1 MPRYPK
7 QDDPKGKKVI
17 PSVTEIISD
26 CTDSKGWAMPY
37 VANQSC
43 EWIRQNCP
51 WDTWEDDLSDG
62 YYTVTEN
69 DLRKKH
75 RGEKDYPNNARYA
88 HKHHSQKALDV
99 GSEVHGLVEE
109 YLKDVLSGKE
119 PDAYTFICTTKNEQ
133 VQNAFIAFSKWA
145 EDNELKPISIE
156 KTVYGNGWAGTLDF
170 FGYLNGKLYVLDWKS
185 SKALYP
191 EMRYQIAA
199 YRSETPRMKQIDQSD
214 DKENWV
220 ETGCG
225 ILRLDKETGMPEFK
239 DTSKSYEKDLSIF
252 NAMVELYFARHP
264 IIRKNAGR

>member
-26 CTDSKGWAMPY
+26 CTDSKGWAIPY
-37 VANQSC
+37 GANMTV
-43 EWIRQNCP
+43 EWIRQNCKV
-51 WDTWEDDLSDG
+51 DCGAYHEYVLK
-62 YYTVTEN
+62 EQELN
-69 DLRKKH
+69 DARFNFRKV
-75 RGEKDYPNNARYA
+75 
-88 HKHHSQKALDV
+88 SQKALDV
-99 GSEVHGLVEE
+99 GSEVHNAIER
-109 YLKDVLSGKE
+109 YLLAVMKNKAKAGSLVLSNLTSFKPIVENLSKE
-119 PDAYTFICTTKNEQ
+119 ARTAFGAF
-133 VQNAFIAFSKWA
+133 VQWA
-145 EDNELKPISIE
+145 GDNNLKPISIE

-252 NAMVELYFARHP
+252 NAMVGLYFLRHP
-264 IIRKNAGR
+264 IIAKRAGR

>member
-1 MPRYPK
+1 
-7 QDDPKGKKVI
+7 
-17 PSVTEIISD
+17 
-26 CTDSKGWAMPY
+26 
-37 VANQSC
+37 
-43 EWIRQNCP
+43 
-51 WDTWEDDLSDG
+51 
-62 YYTVTEN
+62 VTEN

-99 GSEVHGLVEE
+99 GSEVHDWIET
-109 YLKDVLSGKE
+109 YLKSE
-119 PDAYTFICTTKNEQ
+119 CYPDFDYKFYYDLKPE
-133 VQNAFIAFSKWA
+133 VHNAVSAFLGWA
-145 EDNELKPISIE
+145 EDNNLKPISIE
-156 KTVYGNGWAGTLDF
+156 KTVYGNGWAGMLDF

-185 SKALYP
+185 SKVIYP

-225 ILRLDKETGMPEFK
+225 ILRLDKETGLPEFK
-239 DTSKSYEKDLSIF
+239 DTSKTYEQDLNVF
-252 NAMVELYFARHP
+252 NKMVELYFARHP